1 MTVATIQEYL
11 NAAGQKR
18 YEVRYRKPDHSSSR
32 KRGFKT
38 KRDAT
43 EYLHEQQALMNRGQ
57 FIDETLGKITV
68 ATLAGPWLKSKQSV
82 RKASTYKSLESSW
95 RNQVEPVWGSR
106 RINGIR
112 KSEVQTWVAAMAQTL
127 SATSVIRAYGIL
139 LALLDVAVNDRRIPN
154 NDARGIEDIPRK
166 AAKRRAY
173 LSIDQVDALAAEAG
187 DHGTLVLTLAYT
199 GLRWGE
205 ATALRLRDFDALRRR
220 LNVSENAVDVNGTI
234 ITGTP
239 KTHVMR
245 SVPVPQF
252 LVELL
257 ARECEGKTQEGR
269 IFGDGVG
276 FVRQPTSGRGWFESA
291 VRRCQEHDATFP
303 RVTPHDLRHTA
314 ASIAISK
321 TKNPKLVQRMLG
333 HKSAAMTLDTYA
345 DLFDDDLDALGI
357 ELDDARSVSKRGPE
371 ASQRAKKNP

>member
-1 MTVATIQEYL
+1 MTLATIQEYL

-43 EYLHEQQALMNRGQ
+43 DYLHEQQALMNRGQ
-57 FIDETLGKITV
+57 FIDETLGKVTV
-68 ATLAGPWLKSKQSV
+68 STLAGPWLKSKQSV

-112 KSEVQTWVAAMAQTL
+112 KSEVQTWVATMSQTL

-257 ARECEGKTQEGR
+257 ARECEGKNQEGR

-291 VRRCQEHDATFP
+291 VRRCQDQDATFP

-357 ELDDARSVSKRGPE
+357 ELDDARTGSKRGPE